1 MDFGCGVSIAVT
13 VLGLHGAVWEGQGLA
28 QICLKLLPKLL
39 CVLLGQPPS
48 PATIPLLCSEFSPS
62 FTPRSVA
69 PDIWEMGML
78 IGAVAAAAHF
88 SPTPSSVPAVV
99 GLPACTPWQPC

>member
-1 MDFGCGVSIAVT
+1 MDFGCGVSIAAT

-39 CVLLGQPPS
+39 CVLLGQPAS

-62 FTPRSVA
+62 FTPSSVV

-78 IGAVAAAAHF
+78 IGAVAHF
-88 SPTPSSVPAVV
+88 SPTPSSVP
-99 GLPACTPWQPC
+99 